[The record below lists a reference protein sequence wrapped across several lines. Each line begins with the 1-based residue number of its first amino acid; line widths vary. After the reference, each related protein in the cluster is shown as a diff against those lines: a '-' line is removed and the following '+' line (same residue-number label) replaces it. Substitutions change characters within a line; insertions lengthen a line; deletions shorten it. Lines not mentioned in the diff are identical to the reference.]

1 MENENVKKCSRVLR
15 ILESQVRALSRMW
28 VGKNREGAMAAWQQE
43 AEVGADSSAARPFR
57 ASTQNKGTKTWVR
70 ALCFVSNQMLVKTLL
85 PHCCKLGEE
94 NNLISG
100 GNI

>member
-57 ASTQNKGTKTWVR
+57 ASGHRHRTKAQKR
-70 ALCFVSNQMLVKTLL
+70 
-85 PHCCKLGEE
+85 G
-94 NNLISG
+94 
-100 GNI
+100 